1 MMIYK
6 AGEFEGTLEELRD
19 GIRGRTINLY
29 KVPLAEITEQFI
41 ATLNKLQKAMPL
53 EDLSSFYLAVSYL
66 IWLKSRLLL
75 PGIPEETDDYE
86 IDMRDK
92 LVDALEK
99 LRFSKYMVLL
109 AEYKEQ
115 HSLELNRRNML
126 FRLPVSAED
135 LFDGVSVS
143 TLAETFYTLMRRAEQ
158 REKERLASKN
168 NGIEID
174 ENEVF
179 NPYEKVTINEK
190 YVLILEFFE
199 DKEKVLFTQVC
210 KDLTSRDHIV
220 CAFFAS
226 LEVIGDKKATF
237 EILPEQNDFYLI
249 KKEITIDSSDVS
261 EGDREYDLY
270 LEKQREEEFHKDAQS
285 EYDGEEDGK

>member
-1 MMIYK
+1 MIIYK

-53 EDLSSFYLAVSYL
+53 ADLSSFYLAVSYL

-75 PGIPEETDDYE
+75 PGIPDETDDYD

-115 HSLELNRRNML
+115 HSLELNRRDML

-135 LFDGVSVS
+135 LFDGVSVN
-143 TLAETFYTLMRRAEQ
+143 TLAETFYSLMRRAEE
-158 REKERLASKN
+158 REKARLASQN
-168 NGIEID
+168 NGVEID
-174 ENEVF
+174 EKEVF

-199 DKEKVLFTQVC
+199 DKDKVRFTQVC
-210 KDLTSRDHIV
+210 TDLTSRDHIV
-220 CAFFAS
+220 CAFFAA
-226 LEVIGDKKATF
+226 LEVIADKKATF
-237 EILPEQNDFYLI
+237 EVLQGENDFYLI
-249 KKEITIDSSDVS
+249 KKEVKIDTSDAS

-270 LEKQREEEFHKDAQS
+270 LEKKREEEFRKDAMS
-285 EYDGEEDGK
+285 EYDEVEDGK

>member
-29 KVPLAEITEQFI
+29 KVPLAEITDQFI
-41 ATLNKLQKAMPL
+41 QTLNKLQKAMPL
-53 EDLSSFYLAVSYL
+53 ADLSSFYLAVSYL

-75 PGIPEETDDYE
+75 PGIPDETDDYD

-115 HSLELNRRNML
+115 HALELNRRDML

-135 LFDGVSVS
+135 LFDGVSVA
-143 TLAETFYTLMRRAEQ
+143 TLSETFYSLMRRAEE
-158 REKERLASKN
+158 REKQRLEAQN
-168 NGIEID
+168 NGVEIN
-174 ENEVF
+174 ESEVF
-179 NPYEKVTINEK
+179 NPYEKVTVNEK

-199 DKEKVLFTQVC
+199 DREKVLFTEVC
-210 KDLTSRDHIV
+210 TDITSREHIV
-220 CAFFAS
+220 CAFFAA
-226 LEVIGDKKATF
+226 LEVIADKKATF
-237 EILPEQNDFYLI
+237 EVLEGKNDFYLI
-249 KKEITIDSSDVS
+249 KKEIKIDTSDAS

-270 LEKQREEEFHKDAQS
+270 LEQKREEEFHKDATS
-285 EYDGEEDGK
+285 EYDEENDGE

>member
-1 MMIYK
+1 MIYK

-29 KVPLAEITEQFI
+29 KVPLAEITDQFI
-41 ATLNKLQKAMPL
+41 QTLNKLQKAMPL
-53 EDLSSFYLAVSYL
+53 ADLSSFYLAVSYL

-75 PGIPEETDDYE
+75 PGIPDETDDYD

-115 HSLELNRRNML
+115 HALELNRRDML

-135 LFDGVSVS
+135 LFDGVSVA
-143 TLAETFYTLMRRAEQ
+143 TLSETFYSLMRRAEE
-158 REKERLASKN
+158 REKQRLEAQN
-168 NGIEID
+168 NGVEIN
-174 ENEVF
+174 ESEVF
-179 NPYEKVTINEK
+179 NPYEKVTVNEK

-199 DKEKVLFTQVC
+199 DREKVLFTEVC
-210 KDLTSRDHIV
+210 TDITSREHIV
-220 CAFFAS
+220 CAFFAA
-226 LEVIGDKKATF
+226 LEVIADKKATF
-237 EILPEQNDFYLI
+237 EVLEGKNDFYLI
-249 KKEITIDSSDVS
+249 KKEIKIDTSDAS

-270 LEKQREEEFHKDAQS
+270 LEQKREEEFHKDATS
-285 EYDGEEDGK
+285 EYDEENDGE

>member
-1 MMIYK
+1 MIYK

-29 KVPLAEITEQFI
+29 KVPLAEITDQFI
-41 ATLNKLQKAMPL
+41 QTLNKLQKAMPL
-53 EDLSSFYLAVSYL
+53 ADLSSFYLAVSYL

-75 PGIPEETDDYE
+75 PGIPDETDDYD

-115 HSLELNRRNML
+115 HALELNRRDML

-135 LFDGVSVS
+135 LFDGVSVA
-143 TLAETFYTLMRRAEQ
+143 TLSETFYSLMRRAEE
-158 REKERLASKN
+158 REKQRLEAQN
-168 NGIEID
+168 NGIEIN
-174 ENEVF
+174 ESEVF
-179 NPYEKVTINEK
+179 NPYEKVTVNEK

-199 DKEKVLFTQVC
+199 DREKVLFTEVC
-210 KDLTSRDHIV
+210 TDITSREHIV
-220 CAFFAS
+220 CAFFAA
-226 LEVIGDKKATF
+226 LEVIADKKATF
-237 EILPEQNDFYLI
+237 EVLEGKNDFYLI
-249 KKEITIDSSDVS
+249 KKEIKIDTSDAS

-270 LEKQREEEFHKDAQS
+270 LEQKREEEFHKDATS
-285 EYDGEEDGK
+285 EYDEENDGE

>member
-29 KVPLAEITEQFI
+29 KVPLAEITDQFI
-41 ATLNKLQKAMPL
+41 QTLNKLQKAMPL
-53 EDLSSFYLAVSYL
+53 ADLSSFYLAVSYL

-75 PGIPEETDDYE
+75 PGIPDETDDYD

-115 HSLELNRRNML
+115 HALELNRRDML

-135 LFDGVSVS
+135 LFDGVSVQ
-143 TLAETFYTLMRRAEQ
+143 TLSETFYSLMRRAEE
-158 REKERLASKN
+158 REKQRLEAQN
-168 NGIEID
+168 NGVEIN
-174 ENEVF
+174 ESEVF
-179 NPYEKVTINEK
+179 NPYEKVTVNEK

-199 DKEKVLFTQVC
+199 DREKVLFTEVC
-210 KDLTSRDHIV
+210 TDITSREHIV

-226 LEVIGDKKATF
+226 LEVIADKKATF
-237 EILPEQNDFYLI
+237 EVLEGKNDFYLI
-249 KKEITIDSSDVS
+249 KKEIKIDTSDAS

-270 LEKQREEEFHKDAQS
+270 LEQKREEEFHKDATS
-285 EYDGEEDGK
+285 EYDEENDGE